1 MKRKTIRIRLT
12 ALLTALSL
20 FLLFVLASCG
30 NSPTDKDGE
39 DTGGDTS
46 SDDGIVDP
54 GTEETPV
61 DTERHDYAFVSKA
74 GDTYTYSDGENTVA
88 MTIVCE
94 EGTKDAVEVEG
105 NTVTLSGF
113 TADSVYTFSGTLYG
127 NIVVEGAEAYAVE
140 LVFSDFSLTS
150 YDDCP
155 LSVSGCDKV
164 TLTAKKET
172 ENFLYDL
179 RDFVSGEETSAAVFA
194 DCDLTLGG
202 RGELTV
208 VSQNNNGVHTKD
220 DLKVKNLTLKVE
232 CEDNALKGNDS
243 VSVTSGNITLI
254 ARTGDG
260 IKTKNTDLSAKGKQR
275 GGVSITGGTLL
286 IYAACDGI
294 DAAYDVTIDERDA
307 SVSMTVFTDRY
318 SPYSE
323 EVTATDGEVYY
334 IRYRS
339 DTYVYSILYTAEG
352 KEDLWKNSETAKS
365 VGNFLY
371 YPIEKPSGY
380 TKMQLFV
387 YESKEEQGQSETY
400 IAASDTMSIN
410 ESYDTIALSSAGGSL
425 RLSFTNYDTTTP
437 GGFGGM
443 GGGNDG
449 NTEKGDHS
457 TKGIKA
463 GNAVTISSGTVSI
476 KSYDDAIHADAG
488 TTLENGET
496 SVGGVTV
503 SGGTLTL
510 FSKDDAIHG
519 DGDVTLAG
527 GSVRVTG
534 SYEGIEGNTVTLSG
548 GNVSVISD
556 DDGINATC
564 TAGTGILLSG
574 GTLYVLAGGDG
585 LDSNSRTSYAGIS
598 FAGTDAVIVS
608 TGQADSAIDT
618 ERGYSYT
625 GGRILAVGRSGG
637 MSGESMNS
645 SPSFSAVGK
654 SANLSLSIGAYLT
667 VSGVVTLKMPVA
679 QNASVL
685 YLGSSSVRIASAT
698 SSDATFDADGVA
710 WD

>member
-1 MKRKTIRIRLT
+1 MKRKTIRIRLA

-20 FLLFVLASCG
+20 FLLLILASCG

-61 DTERHDYAFVSKA
+61 DTERHNYAFVSKA

-94 EGTKDAVEVEG
+94 KGTKDAVEVEG

-127 NIVVEGAEAYAVE
+127 NIVVEGAETYAVE

-179 RDFVSGEETSAAVFA
+179 RDSVSEEETSAAVFA

-294 DAAYDVTIDERDA
+294 DAAYDVTIDGRDA

-339 DTYVYSILYTAEG
+339 DAYVYSILYTAEG
-352 KEDLWKNSETAKS
+352 REDAFRNSGVAKS

-400 IAASDTMSIN
+400 VAASDTMSIN
-410 ESYDTIALSSAGGSL
+410 ESYDTITLSSAGGSL
-425 RLSFTNYDTTTP
+425 RLSFTNYDTTTR
-437 GGFGGM
+437 GSFGDM
-443 GGGNDG
+443 RGGNDG

-598 FAGTDAVIVS
+598 FAGTDAVIIS